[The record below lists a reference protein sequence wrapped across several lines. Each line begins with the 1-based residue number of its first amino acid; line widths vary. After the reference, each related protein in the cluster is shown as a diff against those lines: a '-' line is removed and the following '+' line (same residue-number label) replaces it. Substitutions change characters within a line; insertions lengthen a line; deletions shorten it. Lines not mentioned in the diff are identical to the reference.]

1 MGNKRN
7 KKPKSIAEL
16 VINGVLASAA
26 LIASV
31 AQLIQAL
38 R

>member
-1 MGNKRN
+1 MGKKSS

-16 VINGVLASAA
+16 AVKWILAIAA